1 MKTVDD
7 YRKALEKFNNILK
20 ARGMVDVHLGDY
32 NADRD
37 APEGPLLKDIRNE
50 LGISQKEVAEA
61 IGIKSPTLA
70 THEKREK
77 VNESTKEKYLKIIG
91 LSETDFNNL
100 RLFCAMTLWPPGEL
114 FESEEEINGM
124 LDHAEESRE
133 SNKRSTTVS
142 KISGIAKRL
151 NEENLQ
157 KLWDYSKLLLLTENI
172 GIWQQ
177 ENEEDIL

>member
-77 VNESTKEKYLKIIG
+77 VNESTKEKYLKII
-91 LSETDFNNL
+91 S
-100 RLFCAMTLWPPGEL
+100 
-114 FESEEEINGM
+114 
-124 LDHAEESRE
+124 
-133 SNKRSTTVS
+133 
-142 KISGIAKRL
+142 
-151 NEENLQ
+151 
-157 KLWDYSKLLLLTENI
+157 
-172 GIWQQ
+172 
-177 ENEEDIL
+177 